1 MHCLLFDLYLS
12 LRCHFIYIEEDN
24 VVSCWVQAPE
34 KIMMCEVCRA
44 ADMEKTAA
52 LTSGSQQ
59 DCRVNLK

>member
-1 MHCLLFDLYLS
+1 M
-12 LRCHFIYIEEDN
+12 EEDN

-34 KIMMCEVCRA
+34 KIMMCEACRA

-59 DCRVNLK
+59 DCRENPKWH

>member
-1 MHCLLFDLYLS
+1 MLFHVGFK
-12 LRCHFIYIEEDN
+12 LRK
-24 VVSCWVQAPE
+24 

-59 DCRVNLK
+59 DCRENPKWH